1 MTIPR
6 PPGSRHPGARKHSP
20 RASEILWAMAPL
32 DRIETRIAQVAHAV
46 VIKTDAARD
55 KVGVKVRLARGAN
68 KLGEITTGKRF
79 AAGKTNLQHAERSGF
94 ANYAFPFISR
104 ELAIAVA
111 AALWA
116 AWCFA

>member
-1 MTIPR
+1 LKTQLHGI
-6 PPGSRHPGARKHSP
+6 K
-20 RASEILWAMAPL
+20 
-32 DRIETRIAQVAHAV
+32 TRIAQVAHAI

-55 KVGVKVRLARGAN
+55 KVGVKVRVARGAD

-79 AAGKTNLQHAERSGF
+79 ASGKTDLQHAERSGF
-94 ANYAFPFISR
+94 ANYAFPFVSS

-116 AWCFA
+116 AWRFA